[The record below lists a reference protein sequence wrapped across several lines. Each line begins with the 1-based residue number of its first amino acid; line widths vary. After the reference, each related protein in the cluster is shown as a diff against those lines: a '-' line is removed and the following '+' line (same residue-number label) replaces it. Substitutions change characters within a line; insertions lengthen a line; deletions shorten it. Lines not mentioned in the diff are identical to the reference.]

1 MNFKINT
8 FGPVLVI
15 CLGIYALTA
24 GNLIRRGLM
33 THDFQ
38 PAGDMADDT
47 IPRRSI
53 YPIDTTDP
61 VNLKLPP
68 DLEQGYNYDAETDS
82 YFFSNKL
89 GNDYLDA
96 PVGMTFSE
104 YLAAKAREQESAY
117 FGKLAGISDGKG
129 SGNAK
134 DPLEGYKTSTSI
146 IQRLFGSD
154 NIDIKP
160 AGSVDIDLGLASNH
174 TFNPTAT
181 ERQRKYTNF
190 VFQPT
195 IDLSIA
201 GKVGEKL
208 SINANYN
215 TQSTLDFDQ
224 FIKINFDGGSFGED
238 DILKKIEAGNVSL
251 PLRSSLIQGSQALFG
266 IKADMQFGHLKLTG
280 LISQQKS
287 ERKNLQLQG
296 GSQLQTF
303 SLPID
308 QYDENK
314 HFLLSQ
320 YNRSVFNSSLRT
332 LPQINTFFNI
342 TDIEVWVTND
352 RQETEDVRDI
362 VALADLGEWKT
373 LTTYNPLF
381 NDTLA
386 VNHPDYSGTIELPN
400 NDANGLYKQLAITDS
415 LNSRPLNKAINTL
428 QASPLNLVQTKD
440 FEKVRARRL
449 RKDIDYTFHPQLGF
463 VSINIGLRPDQVL
476 GVAYRYRYNDKIYQ
490 VGEFSYEVPVDPV
503 NPNVLFVKLLKATT
517 QKTEV
522 PLWNLMMKNVY
533 SVGAYQTNALD
544 FRLDIF
550 YEDPGYGQKRFLP
563 DTDLKGQPLLRIF
576 NLDNLNTTGDP
587 QPDGVFDFVEGVTI
601 NSRTGRVMFPVL
613 EPFGSD
619 LAKKIN
625 NSALAERYTYPDL
638 YTRTITR
645 AREYPEKNRFTI
657 KGSYKS
663 TVSSE
668 ISLGAFNVPQGSVR
682 VTAGGTQLIEGQD
695 YTIDYSAGKVNII
708 NDAYLTSGVPV
719 NVSFED
725 NALFSFQQKS
735 MMGLRADYALNKDI
749 NIGGTFMRLSERPY
763 TQKVNLGDDPL
774 NNKVYGLD
782 FNFSKDADWLTRLV
796 DKLPLIQTKEPS
808 RVNLTTEVAV
818 IQPGHSR
825 FINNLA
831 DEGGTAYIDDF
842 EGSTSSFDL
851 RTPTQEWFIA
861 SVPQNDNEN
870 NNPLFKEATLT
881 DNLAYGANRARLNWF
896 RAEVNALNS
905 SDVNDPYTR
914 FVSITE
920 VFKRRNNVV
929 GINNGLYTFDIVYSP
944 SERGPYNYELPN
956 GYPGYSAGL
965 NSAGQLNAP
974 ETRWAGIQRAI
985 VNSDFEAQNYEFIEF
1000 YMLSPFQA
1008 RPNGVKN
1015 TSNGKIYINL
1025 GNVSEDV
1032 LRDSRNFF
1040 ENGLPGPND
1049 ENQRI
1054 FNSVWGN
1061 IPAVNQF
1068 INAFDNDLT
1077 KRQAQ
1082 DVGLDG
1088 LSSAQEREYF
1098 ADYLNTIQNSPNLS
1112 VDAKNAIMA
1121 DPSADDFKHFREFS
1135 DQDPILERYK
1145 YFNGQEG
1152 NSKPTENNASVQSAS
1167 TNYPDREDINN
1178 DNSLNESEAYY
1189 QYEIPIE
1196 FDGGDGIRLNQF
1208 ITDTIH
1214 GHGNDVWYR
1223 FKVPINQP
1231 TQTVGG
1237 LTDFRSIRFMRL
1249 FFTGFEQQ
1257 TVMRFARM
1265 DLVRNQWRKYTRGI
1279 TGAIDEPIII
1289 QPPFSDLKFDLNAVN
1304 FEDNSAKIPVNYVLP
1319 KGLRLERA
1327 VGAYQETF
1335 QNEQSLAMNFCNLPE
1350 NTRVGIFKNTNIDM
1364 RRYKRLKMFVHA
1376 ETLADQNN
1384 TIPDGDLSI
1393 FMRIGSDFTDNYYE
1407 YEIPLKMSDLD
1418 YLNSVKND
1426 LLVYSEGV
1434 WLPENAFDFPLHIL
1448 TDLKEERNKVNGVG
1462 TYYSKPDPEKSN
1474 NTITVKGNPN
1484 LGYVKGLMIGIR
1496 NKEGGVPRCGEI
1508 WVNEM
1513 RMTGFDERGGMA
1525 AISRLDLQLAD
1536 LGTVTLSGAYSSLG
1550 WGALDQRVQERA
1562 IESNYQYDIST
1573 NLELGKFIPGKTG
1586 IKVPFYY
1593 QYTTNVKT
1601 PEYDPYDLDIKLKDK
1616 LGQYSG
1622 AEKDSL
1628 REQAIEYQNITSYSF
1643 NNVRKERLNK
1653 AETPM
1658 PWDIENFSFTYGH
1671 SRTKRTDPII
1681 ARDQTDQYKGGFDYN
1696 FTMKPLYISPFAKAV
1711 KKDKYLKFITDFN
1724 FNPLPNT
1731 FSFNTQLNRLYS
1743 TKLYRFTDPFQ
1754 STWRTRNFLWD
1765 RTYALTWDLT
1775 KSLKF
1780 DFNAVNTAVIDE
1792 MNDRYVDS
1800 GLPNP
1805 AFNSSSNRAVIWEN
1819 IKDLGRNKNYKH
1831 TFNLNYNVPFKN
1843 FPMLEWVTMRALYGG
1858 TYTWSAAAIN
1868 VDTLGNVIQNTQ
1880 IRQLNADFSFDRL
1893 YAKWDYLK
1901 KIEKPGTKTPN
1912 KKPATPTRLNDKSN
1926 AKDEGN
1932 IAKGTDSK
1940 QDSLSTANLSK
1951 EEKAKLK
1958 KEKEKERRKLAR
1970 QERRANYQPSL
1981 AERILIRPL
1990 LSVRKARLTYTE
2002 NLNSTIPGYMPS
2014 TTAMGMDQWS
2024 SPGFGY
2030 VAGWQPDDAFFNR
2043 AVAPE
2048 NNWITKNIFQNQ
2060 LVILGQNQTIDARVN
2075 LEPFNDLKID
2085 LNAGRTYQETH
2096 TELFK
2101 VKAVGENFGR
2111 YTGRDIGSYTTTYF
2125 TLNTFFDNLDDVFDR
2140 FEANRTSISQ
2150 RLGIE
2155 PDPQNPGFTKGY
2167 GRIQQDVLI
2176 PAFLSAYS
2184 DTDPMKQNLDLFSTV
2199 PRVNWQLTYNG
2210 LTKIDFFKKY
2220 FASVNVSHAYK
2231 STLSVNSF
2239 NTSPYYDA
2247 NDPYLFNPITS
2258 NYYSR
2263 LEIPAVSITEGL
2275 SPLIRFDFKTKNDIT
2290 FNIDYKKIRNLS
2302 LSFVDNLVNETK
2314 TADITF
2320 GAGYEM
2326 HNVKLP
2332 FMKEFQK
2339 KKSAKKKK
2347 EKEKDPNKTSQ
2358 KPGAT
2363 GGRKAASENDLIL
2376 RLDLSYRDDISVSHF
2391 IDQDRTL
2398 TSRGA
2403 TTLRIAPNIEYEY
2416 NKNLTLRLFYD
2427 YNLSSPKTSQQFKT
2441 ISQRGGIT
2449 FRFLLN

>member
-24 GNLIRRGLM
+24 GNLIRRGFVFNEKEPSDELSL
-33 THDFQ
+33 
-38 PAGDMADDT
+38 DT
-47 IPRRSI
+47 VPKRSI

-61 VNLKLPP
+61 INLKLPP
-68 DLEQGYNYDAETDS
+68 DIEQGYDYDEESDS
-82 YFFSNKL
+82 YFNSTKL
-89 GNDYLDA
+89 GTDYLDA
-96 PVGMTFSE
+96 PIGMTFSE
-104 YLAAKAREQESAY
+104 YMAAKAKEQETTY
-117 FGKLAGISDGKG
+117 FNKLAGITDGKNT
-129 SGNAK
+129 GNAK

-160 AGSVDIDLGLASNH
+160 AGSVDINLGLSANN

-181 ERQRKYTNF
+181 ERQRKYVNF
-190 VFQPT
+190 DFQPT

-208 SINANYN
+208 NINANYN
-215 TQSTLDFDQ
+215 TQSQFDFDQ
-224 FIKINFDGGSFGED
+224 VIKINFDGGSFGED

-251 PLRSSLIQGSQALFG
+251 PLRSSLIQGSQSLFG
-266 IKADMQFGHLKLTG
+266 IKADLQFGHLKVTG

-320 YNRSVFNSSLRT
+320 YNRTVFNGALKT
-332 LPQINTFFNI
+332 LPQINSFFSI

-373 LTTYNPLF
+373 LTTYNPMF
-381 NDTLA
+381 NDTIS
-386 VNHPDYSGTIELPN
+386 VNHPDYTGRIELPN
-400 NDANGLYKQLAITDS
+400 NDANGLYKSLAINDS
-415 LNSRPLNKAINTL
+415 LVSRPLSKTINTL
-428 QASPLNLVQTKD
+428 QASPYNLVQTKD
-440 FEKVRARRL
+440 FEKVRARKL
-449 RKDIDYTFHPQLGF
+449 RRDIDYTFHPELGF
-463 VSINIGLRPDQVL
+463 VSVNIGLRPDQVL
-476 GVAYRYRYNDKIYQ
+476 GVSYRYRYNDKILQ
-490 VGEFSYEVPVDPV
+490 VGEFSYEVPVNPIE
-503 NPNVLFVKLLKATT
+503 PNVIFVKLLKATT

-522 PLWNLMMKNVY
+522 PLWNLMMKNIY
-533 SVGAYQTNALD
+533 SVGAYQTNSLD
-544 FRLDIF
+544 FRLDVF

-587 QPDGVFDFVEGVTI
+587 QPDGVFDFVEGITI

-625 NSALAERYTYPDL
+625 NPGLAERYTYPDL

-645 AREYPEKNRFTI
+645 AREYPEKNRFTL

-663 TVSSE
+663 SVSSE

-682 VTAGGTQLIEGQD
+682 VTAGGTQLIENQD

-735 MMGLRADYALNKDI
+735 MMGLRADYALNKNM

-774 NNKVYGLD
+774 NNKVYGVD
-782 FNFSKDADWLTRLV
+782 FNFTKDADWLTRLV

-808 RVNLTTEVAV
+808 KINLTTEVAV
-818 IQPGHSR
+818 LQPGHSR

-831 DEGGTAYIDDF
+831 DEGGSAYIDDF

-851 RTPTQEWFIA
+851 RTPTQDWFIA
-861 SVPQNDNEN
+861 SVPQNDNQN
-870 NNPLFKEATLT
+870 NNPLFKESVLT
-881 DNLAYGANRARLNWF
+881 DNLAYGANRAGLNWF
-896 RAEVNALNS
+896 RAEVNALNTE
-905 SDVNDPYTR
+905 DVNDPYTR
-914 FVSITE
+914 FVSINE

-929 GINNGLYTFDIVYSP
+929 GINNGLYTFDMVYNP
-944 SERGPYNYELPN
+944 SERGPYNYELPG
-956 GYPGYSAGL
+956 GYPGFSAGL
-965 NSAGQLNAP
+965 NSAGQLNQP

-985 VNSDFEAQNYEFIEF
+985 TNSDFEAQNYEFIEF
-1000 YMLSPFQA
+1000 YMLSPFIT
-1008 RPNGVKN
+1008 RNNGTKN
-1015 TSNGKIYINL
+1015 TSSGKLYINL

-1049 ENQRI
+1049 ENQKI

-1088 LSSAQEREYF
+1088 LSSEQERVF
-1098 ADYLNTIQNSPNLS
+1098 FVNYLAQINGSSNLS
-1112 VDAKNAIMA
+1112 ADAKAKINA
-1121 DPSADDFKHFREFS
+1121 DPSADDFRHFREFS
-1135 DQDPILERYK
+1135 DDSPILERYRS
-1145 YFNGQEG
+1145 FNGQEG
-1152 NSKPTENNASVQSAS
+1152 NSKPTQNNASVQSAS

-1196 FDGGDGIRLNQF
+1196 YDAGTDGIKLNQF
-1208 ITDTIH
+1208 ITDTIQ
-1214 GHGNDVWYR
+1214 GRVGEIWYR

-1237 LTDFRSIRFMRL
+1237 ISDFRSIRFMRL
-1249 FFTGFEQQ
+1249 FVKDFEQQ
-1257 TVMRFARM
+1257 TIMRFARM

-1279 TGAIDEPIII
+1279 TGPIDGPIVI

-1304 FEDNSAKIPVNYVLP
+1304 FEDNSAKIPVSYVLP

-1327 VGAYQETF
+1327 VGAYAETF

-1350 NTRVGIFKNTNIDM
+1350 DTRVGVFKNTNIDM
-1364 RRYKRLKMFVHA
+1364 RRYDRLKMFVHA
-1376 ETLADQNN
+1376 ETLTDQNN

-1418 YLNSVKND
+1418 KLAMDKND
-1426 LLVYSEGV
+1426 LLLYAEGV
-1434 WLPENAFDFPLHIL
+1434 WLEQNAFNFPLHVL
-1448 TDLKEERNKVNGVG
+1448 TDLKEERNKVSGVG
-1462 TYYSKPDPEKSN
+1462 TYYSKPDPEKPN
-1474 NTITVKGNPN
+1474 NIVTVKGNPN
-1484 LGYVKGLMIGIR
+1484 LGYVKGLMIGIH
-1496 NKEGGVPRCGEI
+1496 NKEGGIPRCGEI

-1525 AISRLDLQLAD
+1525 AISRLDFQLAD
-1536 LGTVTLSGAYSSLG
+1536 LGTLTLSGAYSSLG

-1593 QYTTNVKT
+1593 QYTTTVKT

-1616 LGQYSG
+1616 LNQYNGSQR
-1622 AEKDSL
+1622 DSL

-1653 AETPM
+1653 AAVPL

-1696 FTMKPLYISPFAKAV
+1696 FTMKPLYVTPFAKAI
-1711 KKDKYLKFITDFN
+1711 KKDKYVKFITDFN
-1724 FNPLPNT
+1724 FNLLPNT
-1731 FSFNTQLNRLYS
+1731 FTFNTQLNRLYS

-1765 RTYALTWDLT
+1765 RSYNLTWDLT

-1780 DFNAVNTAVIDE
+1780 DFTALNTAVVDE
-1792 MNDRYVDS
+1792 LNDRFVDS
-1800 GLPNP
+1800 GLPDP
-1805 AFNSSSNRAVIWEN
+1805 SFNSSSNKAEIWNN
-1819 IKDLGRNKNYKH
+1819 IKDLGRNKNYRH
-1831 TFNLNYNVPFKN
+1831 SFNINYNVPFKN
-1843 FPMLEWVTMRALYGG
+1843 FPFLEFINMRALYGG

-1893 YAKWDYLK
+1893 YAKSDYLK
-1901 KIEKPGTKTPN
+1901 KIEKPGTKTS
-1912 KKPATPTRLNDKSN
+1912 KKEVKPTKLNDKN
-1926 AKDEGN
+1926 NPKDEKITN
-1932 IAKGTDSK
+1932 KESDTKVDSA
-1940 QDSLSTANLSK
+1940 STASLTK

-1958 KEKEKERRKLAR
+1958 KEKEKEKRKLER
-1970 QERRANYQPSL
+1970 LERRANYQPGL

-2002 NLNSTIPGYMPS
+2002 NLNSTIPGYVPGTS
-2014 TTAMGMDQWS
+2014 ALGMDKWS
-2024 SPGFGY
+2024 SPGFSY
-2030 VAGWQPDDAFFNR
+2030 ISGWQPDDAYFNR
-2043 AVAPE
+2043 AISPD
-2048 NNWITKNIFQNQ
+2048 NQWITKNIFQNQ
-2060 LVILGQNQTIDARVN
+2060 LVILGKNQVIEARVN
-2075 LEPFNDLKID
+2075 LEPFNDFKVD

-2101 VKAVGENFGR
+2101 VKAVGEDFGR
-2111 YTGRDIGSYTTTYF
+2111 YSGRDVGSYTTTYF
-2125 TLNTFFDNLDDVFDR
+2125 TLNTFFDDLNDVFKR
-2140 FEANRTSISQ
+2140 FEANRTVISS
-2150 RLGIE
+2150 RLGTT
-2155 PDPQNPGFTKGY
+2155 PGPQPGYTEGF

-2176 PAFLSAYS
+2176 PAFLAAYS
-2184 DTDPMKQNLDLFSTV
+2184 NTDANEQNLDIFKTM
-2199 PRVNWQLTYNG
+2199 PKINWQLTYNG
-2210 LTKIDFFKKY
+2210 LTKIAFFKKY
-2220 FASVNVSHAYK
+2220 FSSINVSHAYK
-2231 STLSVNSF
+2231 STLTVNSF

-2247 NDPYLFNPITS
+2247 NQPNLINPIS
-2258 NYYSR
+2258 QNYYSR

-2275 SPLIRFDFKTKNDIT
+2275 SPLIRFDFKTKNDVT
-2290 FNIDYKKIRNLS
+2290 FNVDYKKIRNLS

-2314 TADITF
+2314 TSDFTF

-2339 KKSAKKKK
+2339 KKSKKKK
-2347 EKEKDPNKTSQ
+2347 ATEKDAGKTSS
-2358 KPGAT
+2358 KPGA
-2363 GGRKAASENDLIL
+2363 GGGKKPASENDLIF

-2391 IDQDRTL
+2391 IDQNRTL

-2403 TTLRIAPNIEYEY
+2403 TTFRIAPNIEYEY

-2441 ISQRGGIT
+2441 ISQRGGVT

>member
-1 MNFKINT
+1 MNFKINK
-8 FGPVLVI
+8 FSPLI
-15 CLGIYALTA
+15 IISIGIYALTA
-24 GNLIRRGLM
+24 GNLIPSATNFYSPIL
-33 THDFQ
+33 
-38 PAGDMADDT
+38 PKEALDT
-47 IPRRSI
+47 VIPIKSI
-53 YPIDTTDP
+53 YPIDTSDP
-61 VNLKLPP
+61 IRLKLPP
-68 DLEQGYNYDAETDS
+68 DIEQGYHFDPESNS
-82 YFFSNKL
+82 YIFSNKL
-89 GNDYLDA
+89 GNEYIDA
-96 PVGMTFSE
+96 PMGMTFSE
-104 YLAAKAREQESAY
+104 FLKEKAKEQESSY
-117 FGKLAGISDGKG
+117 FAKLAGISDGRG
-129 SGNAK
+129 SGKAK

-146 IQRLFGSD
+146 ITRLFGSD
-154 NIDIKP
+154 VIDIKP
-160 AGSVDIDLGLASNH
+160 AGSVDIDLGLSSNH

-181 ERQRKYTNF
+181 ERQRKYTTF

-195 IDLSIA
+195 INLSIA

-224 FIKINFDGGSFGED
+224 FIKIKFDGGKGNED
-238 DILKKIEAGNVSL
+238 DILKNIEAGNVSL

-266 IKADMQFGHLKLTG
+266 IKADLQFGHLKITG
-280 LISQQKS
+280 LVSQQKS

-303 SLPID
+303 SVPID
-308 QYDENK
+308 HYDENK
-314 HFLLSQ
+314 HFLLSH
-320 YNRSVFNSSLRT
+320 YNRSVFNSALKT
-332 LPQINTFFNI
+332 MPQINSFFDI

-362 VALADLGEWKT
+362 VALADLGEWKN
-373 LTTYNPLF
+373 LTTYNPLI
-381 NDTLA
+381 NDTLT
-386 VNHPDYSGTIELPN
+386 VQHSDYTGRIELPN
-400 NDANGLYKQLAITDS
+400 NDANGLYKHLVADAANT
-415 LNSRPLNKAINTL
+415 RPLNKVVSTL
-428 QASPLNLVQTKD
+428 ESSPLNLTQTKD
-440 FEKVRARRL
+440 FEKVRARKL

-463 VSINIGLRPDQVL
+463 ISVNVGLRPDQVL
-476 GVAYRYRYNDKIYQ
+476 AVSYRYRYNDKIYQ
-490 VGEFSYEVPVDPV
+490 VGEFSHDAPVDP
-503 NPNVLFVKLLKATT
+503 NDPNVLFVKLLKATT

-522 PLWNLMMKNVY
+522 PLWNLMMKNIY

-544 FRLDIF
+544 FRLDVF

-563 DTDLKGQPLLRIF
+563 DTDLKGQPLLRVF

-613 EPFGSD
+613 EPFGAD

-625 NSALAERYTYPDL
+625 NPVLAERYTYPDL
-638 YTRTITR
+638 YTNTITR
-645 AREYPEKNRFTI
+645 AREYPEKNRFTL

-682 VTAGGTQLIEGQD
+682 VTAGGTQLVEGQD
-695 YTIDYSAGKVNII
+695 YTIDYSAGKVTII

-735 MMGLRADYALNKDI
+735 MMGIRADYALNKNI
-749 NIGGTFMRLSERPY
+749 NLGATFMRLSERPY
-763 TQKVNLGDDPL
+763 TQKVNVGDDPL
-774 NNKVYGLD
+774 NNKIYGVDL
-782 FNFSKDADWLTRLV
+782 NFTKDADWLTRLV

-808 RVNLTTEVAV
+808 KVNLTTEVAV
-818 IQPGHSR
+818 IQPGHSKY
-825 FINNLA
+825 INNLA

-851 RTPTQEWFIA
+851 RTPTQDWFIS

-870 NNPLFKEATLT
+870 NNPRFKEATLS
-881 DNLAYGANRARLNWF
+881 DNLAYGANRAQLNWF
-896 RAEVNALNS
+896 RAEVNALNKD
-905 SDVNDPYTR
+905 DVNDPYTR
-914 FVSITE
+914 FINITE

-929 GINNGLYTFDIVYSP
+929 GINNGLYTFDVVYSP
-944 SERGPYNYELPN
+944 SERGPYNYELPE
-956 GYPGYSAGL
+956 GYPGFSAGL
-965 NSAGQLNAP
+965 TSAGQLREP
-974 ETRWAGIQRAI
+974 QTRWAGIQRAI
-985 VNSDFEAQNYEFIEF
+985 TNSDFEAQNYEFIEF

-1008 RPNGVKN
+1008 RPNGVQN
-1015 TSNGKIYINL
+1015 TSSGKLYINL

-1040 ENGLPGPND
+1040 ENGLPGPKD
-1049 ENQRI
+1049 ENQKV
-1054 FNSVWGN
+1054 FTSAWGKV
-1061 IPAVNQF
+1061 PAVNQF
-1068 INAFDNDLT
+1068 INAFDNDLET
-1077 KRQAQ
+1077 REAQ

-1088 LSSAQEREYF
+1088 LSTAQEKEHF
-1098 ADYLNTIQNSPNLS
+1098 ADYLKIINESPLLS
-1112 VDAKNAIMA
+1112 ADAKAMIER
-1121 DPSADDFKHFREFS
+1121 DPSNDDFVHFRQFP
-1135 DQDPILERYK
+1135 DDAPILERYR

-1152 NSKPTENNASVQSAS
+1152 NSKPTESNASVQSAS

-1196 FDGGDGIRLNQF
+1196 YDGQDGIKPNAF
-1208 ITDTIH
+1208 ITDIIQ
-1214 GHGNDVWYR
+1214 GNGNDKWYR

-1231 TQTVGG
+1231 TQTIGG
-1237 LTDFRSIRFMRL
+1237 LSDFRSIRFMRMY
-1249 FFTGFEQQ
+1249 FTGFEQQ
-1257 TVMRFARM
+1257 TIMRFARM

-1304 FEDNSAKIPVNYVLP
+1304 FEDNSAKIPINYVLP

-1335 QNEQSLAMNFCNLPE
+1335 QNEQSLALNFCNLPE
-1350 NTRVGIFKNTNIDM
+1350 DSRIGIYKNTSLDM

-1376 ETLADQNN
+1376 GPISDEAEK
-1384 TIPDGDLSI
+1384 IPDGDLSV
-1393 FMRIGSDFTDNYYE
+1393 FMRIGSDYTDNYYE

-1434 WLPENAFDFPLHIL
+1434 WLADNAFDFPLHL
-1448 TDLKEERNKVNGVG
+1448 FTDLKEERNKVDGVG
-1462 TYYSKPDPEKSN
+1462 TYYSKNDPEKPN
-1474 NTITVKGNPN
+1474 NTVTVKGNPN
-1484 LGYVKGLMIGIR
+1484 MGYIKGVMIGIR
-1496 NKEGGVPRCGEI
+1496 NKQGGVPRCAEI
-1508 WVNEM
+1508 WINEL

-1550 WGALDQRVQERA
+1550 WGGLDQRVQQRA

-1586 IKVPFYY
+1586 IKIPFYY

-1601 PEYDPYDLDIKLKDK
+1601 PEYDPYDLDIKLRDK
-1616 LGQYSG
+1616 LDTYSG
-1622 AEKDSL
+1622 SERDSL

-1643 NNVRKERLNK
+1643 NNVRKERTNK
-1653 AETPM
+1653 AATPM

-1681 ARDQTDQYKGGFDYN
+1681 AQDQTDQYKGGFDYN
-1696 FTMKPLYISPFAKAV
+1696 FTMRPLYVTPFAKAI
-1711 KKDKYLKFITDFN
+1711 KKDKYLKFVTDFN

-1731 FSFNTQLNRLYS
+1731 FSFNTQLNRMYS

-1765 RTYALTWDLT
+1765 RNYMLSWDIT

-1780 DFNAVNTAVIDE
+1780 DFNATNTAVIDE
-1792 MNDRYVDS
+1792 LSDRFIDT
-1800 GLPNP
+1800 GLPDP
-1805 AFNSSSNRAVIWEN
+1805 SFNSRVNKAEIWDN

-1831 TFNLNYNVPFKN
+1831 TFNINYNVPFKN
-1843 FPMLEWVTMRALYGG
+1843 LPMLEWISMRALYGG
-1858 TYTWSAAAIN
+1858 TYTWSSAAKN

-1880 IRQLNADFSFDRL
+1880 IRQLNADLSFDRL
-1893 YAKWDYLK
+1893 YSKSNYLK
-1901 KIEKPGTKTPN
+1901 KIQKPGSEKKKDAKTN
-1912 KKPATPTRLNDKSN
+1912 QKTSSNDKKPVSDDKLS
-1926 AKDEGN
+1926 
-1932 IAKGTDSK
+1932 TVQ
-1940 QDSLSTANLSK
+1940 QDSTTTKLSK
-1951 EEKAKLK
+1951 AEKAKLK
-1958 KEKEKERRKLAR
+1958 KEKEKEKRKLAR
-1970 QERRANYQPSL
+1970 EERRKNREPSL

-2002 NLNSTIPGYMPS
+2002 NLNSTIPGYMPG

-2030 VAGWQPDDAFFNR
+2030 VAGWQPDDNYFER
-2043 AVAPE
+2043 AIAPD

-2060 LVILGQNQTIDARVN
+2060 LVILGQSQNIDARVN
-2075 LEPFNDLKID
+2075 LEPFNDLKVD
-2085 LNAGRTYQETH
+2085 LNAGRTYQNTH

-2101 VKAVGENFGR
+2101 VKAAGEGFGR

-2125 TLNTFFDNLDDVFDR
+2125 TLNTFFDDLDDVFDR
-2140 FEANRTSISQ
+2140 FENNRTTISS
-2150 RLGIE
+2150 RLGVT
-2155 PDPQNPGFTKGY
+2155 PDPNVPGYTTGFGKV
-2167 GRIQQDVLI
+2167 QQDVLI

-2184 DTDPMKQNLDLFSTV
+2184 NTNPNKQDLDVFNTF
-2199 PRVNWQLTYNG
+2199 PKINWQLTYNG
-2210 LTKIDFFKKY
+2210 LTKIEFFKK
-2220 FASVNVSHAYK
+2220 FFSSVNVTHAYK

-2239 NTSPYYDA
+2239 NTSPNYDDA
-2247 NDPYLFNPITS
+2247 DPFKFNPITN

-2275 SPLIRFDFKTKNDIT
+2275 SPLIRFDFKTKSDIT
-2290 FNIDYKKIRNLS
+2290 FNIDYKKLRNLS
-2302 LSFVDNLVNETK
+2302 LSFVDNMVNETK
-2314 TADITF
+2314 SADITV
-2320 GAGYEM
+2320 GAGYTL
-2326 HNVKLP
+2326 HNVKMP
-2332 FMKEFQK
+2332 FMKEFQMK
-2339 KKSAKKKK
+2339 KNKKKK
-2347 EKEKDPNKTSQ
+2347 AQNTKDPGKTSSGPGPKGGNKT
-2358 KPGAT
+2358 
-2363 GGRKAASENDLIL
+2363 SENDLIIKV
-2376 RLDLSYRDDISVSHF
+2376 DVSYRDDATVSHF
-2391 IDQDRTL
+2391 IDQDLTR

-2403 TTLRIAPNIEYEY
+2403 TTLRIAPNIEYQY

-2427 YNLSSPKTSQQFKT
+2427 YNLTNPKTSQQFKT